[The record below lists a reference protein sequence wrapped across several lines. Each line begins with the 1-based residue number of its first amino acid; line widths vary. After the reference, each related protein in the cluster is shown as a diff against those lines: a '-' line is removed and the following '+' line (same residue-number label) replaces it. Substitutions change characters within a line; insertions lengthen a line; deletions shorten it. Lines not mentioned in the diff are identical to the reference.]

1 MAGHLCKT
9 ISHLTHIDCACKF
22 NKNPPPGQIFSKKKL
37 QKIRINSKPT
47 PSITSKAYVLK
58 NAVWVPGL
66 RSAEASVLWLPKLLK
81 LPNPLNSNPLPPKNK
96 KIDCL
101 STTNLN

>member
-1 MAGHLCKT
+1 MPANLLKIHHLAKY
-9 ISHLTHIDCACKF
+9 F
-22 NKNPPPGQIFSKKKL
+22 RRKKL

-66 RSAEASVLWLPKLLK
+66 RSSEASVLWFPKLLK

-96 KIDCL
+96 KLIVSRL
-101 STTNLN
+101 SDFPNYEGIS